1 MHSDV
6 ELILNELDT
15 HRVRFAVFCRSL
27 SPEELARDVPNS
39 TWMVRDFI
47 AHLATI
53 DGPIGD
59 MFETVLA
66 GRDPGIRTGDGERF
80 DVDRWN
86 EARIQERRGRSVDD
100 LLAEAA
106 AARAALRRQLAQ
118 LQEEHLATT
127 IKFQGDARRPPAEV
141 ELRRYLRGW
150 CKHDPM
156 HVVDMVRALPEKRT
170 PAIEQWLD
178 DPVVAGYQAAMNR

>member
-1 MHSDV
+1 MHPDV
-6 ELILNELDT
+6 EQIINELDS

-27 SPEELARDVPNS
+27 SAEELDRDVPNS
-39 TWMVRDFI
+39 TWKVRDFI

-53 DGPIGD
+53 DAPVGE
-59 MFETVLA
+59 MFASVLA

-86 EARIQERRGRSVDD
+86 DARVQERRDRSVDD

-106 AARAALRRQLAQ
+106 TARTNLRKQLAQ
-118 LQEEHLATT
+118 LQEEHLAAT
-127 IKFQGDARRPPAEV
+127 IKFQGDARRPPAEI

-156 HVVDMVRALPEKRT
+156 HVVDMLRALPEKRT
-170 PAIEQWLD
+170 PAIEQWTD